1 MVSQLAPRSR
11 GVLAATLSAGLL
23 LVALPLG
30 AQAGVNTEPREGQ
43 PVVWPSE
50 NRTRIK
56 TYQTGGGACSLI
68 ASPNSVGGVCVSAR
82 ASDGPTIREVLK
94 GDDLP
99 DCWHER
105 LTPDELR
112 DTELPPAPEGTEY
125 FWHRCLRGI
134 DRKTFDIEPGGLFF
148 AVGIWIY
155 EPDDPELT
163 ELTPNQQAF
172 IDRFVRRGNVPDPIM
187 LSSPAS
193 VPWVNDD
200 VAFYNSGEDELLVD
214 LSIPG
219 VQMRGRITELLV
231 YPEGRGGPVVR
242 CPGAGLQVE
251 ADDTPETVPNAC
263 WHAYEQA
270 SQTQPDDAYQGE
282 IHAQWQIDARIM
294 GEWQPFHSF
303 VKSGEGL
310 MQVNEVQALV
320 RP

>member
-1 MVSQLAPRSR
+1 MVGTTTLRTRGAATTLAGALLLSVLP
-11 GVLAATLSAGLL
+11 LAAH
-23 LVALPLG
+23 
-30 AQAGVNTEPREGQ
+30 AGVDTEPREGQ
-43 PVVWPSE
+43 PVVWPAE

-68 ASPNSVGGVCVSAR
+68 ASPNSVGGVCVSAN
-82 ASDGPTIREVLK
+82 ASDGPSIREVLK

-105 LTPDELR
+105 LTEDELR
-112 DTELPPAPEGTEY
+112 DTELQAPPEGTFY
-125 FWHRCLRGI
+125 YWHRCLRGI
-134 DRKTFDIEPGGLFF
+134 DRKTFAIEPGGLFF

-172 IDRFVRRGNVPDPIM
+172 IARFVRRGNVPDPVM
-187 LSSPAS
+187 LSSPSA

-200 VAFYNSGEDELLVD
+200 VAFYNAGEDELHVD

-219 VQMRGRITELLV
+219 VEMRGRITELLV

-242 CPGAGLQVE
+242 CPGGGREVDE
-251 ADDTPETVPNAC
+251 DDTPQSVPDAC

-282 IHAQWQIDARIM
+282 IHAQWQIDARIR

>member
-1 MVSQLAPRSR
+1 MVIMPALRSR
-11 GVLAATLSAGLL
+11 GAAAALAGALVLTALSPA
-23 LVALPLG
+23 

-68 ASPNSVGGVCVSAR
+68 ASPNSVGGVCVSAN
-82 ASDGPTIREVLK
+82 ASDGPGIREVLK

-112 DTELPPAPEGTEY
+112 DTELQAPPEGTHY
-125 FWHRCLRGI
+125 YWHRCLRGI
-134 DRKTFDIEPGGLFF
+134 DRKTLEIEPGGLFF

-172 IDRFVRRGNVPDPIM
+172 IDRFVRRGNVPDPVM
-187 LSSPAS
+187 LSSPSA

-200 VAFYNSGEDELLVD
+200 VAFYNAGEDELHVD

-219 VQMRGRITELLV
+219 VEMRGRITELLV

-242 CPGAGLQVE
+242 CPGGGREVD
-251 ADDTPETVPNAC
+251 ADDTPQTVPDAC

-270 SQTQPDDAYQGE
+270 SQTQPDDTYQGE
-282 IHAQWQIDARIM
+282 IHAQWQIDARIQ